1 MAGIDAVGRLDDG
14 RRVYFILP
22 KAPYGGMAERTVAP
36 SSTGVRPNAIA
47 PLAEILRLNG
57 YGTAAFGKYHEAP
70 TWEISRVGPFDRW
83 PTHSGF
89 DKFYGFLG
97 GEWAL
102 GKASIGASG
111 MGAAPLSPNTK
122 ISTPCDCRALLD
134 RKSEQ
139 LVVAGAQ
146 VEYPEPQ

>member
-1 MAGIDAVGRLDDG
+1 MADMTDRDVVSRN
-14 RRVYFILP
+14 
-22 KAPYGGMAERTVAP
+22 
-36 SSTGVRPNAIA
+36 TGVRPNAIA

-70 TWEISRVGPFDRW
+70 AWEISRVGPFDRW

-97 GEWAL
+97 GEWAV

-122 ISTPCDCRALLD
+122 ISSLTAAPIGSKRRTTYCCRCP
-134 RKSEQ
+134 SENIPNPNRRIYRISP
-139 LVVAGAQ
+139 A
-146 VEYPEPQ
+146 PR